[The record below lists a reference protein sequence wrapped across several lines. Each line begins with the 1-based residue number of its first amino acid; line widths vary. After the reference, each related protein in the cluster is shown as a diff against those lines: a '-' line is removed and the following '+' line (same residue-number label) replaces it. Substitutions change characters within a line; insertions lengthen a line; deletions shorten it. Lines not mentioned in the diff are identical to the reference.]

1 MDDACR
7 DLGLEI
13 RPDKCVSYCFDGE
26 KPLPR
31 TDFNLREGK
40 TRNISSGPSK
50 FLGETI
56 SLSPTL
62 SKRAA
67 TKKLTK
73 KLYDTL
79 SAIDSRPIRGE
90 FKVWIYK
97 SYLAPSIQFHLS
109 VDKISVG
116 VVNVE

>member
-13 RPDKCVSYCFDGE
+13 RPDKCVSYCFNGE

-40 TRNISSGPSK
+40 TRNISSGPTK
-50 FLGETI
+50 YLGETI
-56 SLSPTL
+56 GLSPTL

-67 TKKLTK
+67 TKKTHKEAL
-73 KLYDTL
+73 
-79 SAIDSRPIRGE
+79 
-90 FKVWIYK
+90 
-97 SYLAPSIQFHLS
+97 
-109 VDKISVG
+109 
-116 VVNVE
+116 